1 MPQPTINSEAIAS
14 SDIQATKSDF
24 EKTFQFQKTAFL
36 KNPCPSAEER
46 IAHLARLKKSL
57 VVCKEDIV
65 GALNADFGA
74 RCRDETLL
82 AELVSTIESIKY
94 TIRHVKKWM
103 KPSRRRT
110 SLLYLPA
117 SSLVY
122 YQPLG
127 VVGIIAPWNYPVYL
141 SMGPL
146 ICALSAGNRAILR
159 MSRCTPKTAEVM
171 KRLIA
176 ETFNEDLVALFTG
189 DDVSGSDFTSRPW
202 DHMMFTGSTAA
213 GKEVMRAA
221 ADNLTPV
228 TLELGGKSPAII
240 SREVPMKDAAER
252 IAWGKMLNSGQT
264 CVSPDYVLCP
274 EHRIDEFVAAFRESV
289 GRMYPSLK
297 NNPDYTSVEND
308 QQYRHLLE
316 LLRDAR
322 EKGAE
327 IIVVN
332 PANED
337 FSGSRKMPVHLVL
350 KATDE
355 MALLQKEIFGPVL
368 PVIPYQSLAG
378 AAQYVN
384 ERPRPL
390 ALYFF
395 DYNRENAE
403 FIIKHTH
410 SGGVVIND
418 VIVHVTQEDMP
429 FGGIGHSGMGQY
441 HGHAGFLTYSKE
453 KGVLFKPKFNSG
465 KLIYPPYG
473 RWIHRLIYKIML
485 R

>member
-1 MPQPTINSEAIAS
+1 
-14 SDIQATKSDF
+14 
-24 EKTFQFQKTAFL
+24 
-36 KNPCPSAEER
+36 
-46 IAHLARLKKSL
+46 
-57 VVCKEDIV
+57 
-65 GALNADFGA
+65 
-74 RCRDETLL
+74 
-82 AELVSTIESIKY
+82 
-94 TIRHVKKWM
+94 
-103 KPSRRRT
+103 
-110 SLLYLPA
+110 
-117 SSLVY
+117 
-122 YQPLG
+122 
-127 VVGIIAPWNYPVYL
+127 
-141 SMGPL
+141 
-146 ICALSAGNRAILR
+146 
-159 MSRCTPKTAEVM
+159 
-171 KRLIA
+171 
-176 ETFNEDLVALFTG
+176 
-189 DDVSGSDFTSRPW
+189 
-202 DHMMFTGSTAA
+202 MMFTGSTAA
-213 GKEVMRAA
+213 GKDVMRAA

-274 EHRIDEFVAAFRESV
+274 EHRVDEFVAVFREAV

-297 NNPDYTSVEND
+297 NNGDYTSVEND
-308 QQYRHLLE
+308 QQYRHLQE

-322 EKGAE
+322 GKGAE
-327 IIVVN
+327 LIIVN

-337 FSGSRKMPVHLVL
+337 FTGSRKMPVHLVL
-350 KATDE
+350 NATDE
-355 MALLQKEIFGPVL
+355 MLVLQKEIFGPIL

-390 ALYFF
+390 ALYYF
-395 DYNRENAE
+395 DYNRDNAE
-403 FIIKHTH
+403 FIIKNTH

-418 VIVHVTQEDMP
+418 VIIHVTQEDMP

-465 KLIYPPYG
+465 KFIYPPYG
-473 RWIHRLIYKIML
+473 RWIHKLIYKIML